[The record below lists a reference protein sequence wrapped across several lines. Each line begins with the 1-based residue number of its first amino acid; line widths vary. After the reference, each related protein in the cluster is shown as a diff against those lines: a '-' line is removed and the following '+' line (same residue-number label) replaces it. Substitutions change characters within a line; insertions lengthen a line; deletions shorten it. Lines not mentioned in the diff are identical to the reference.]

1 MGGTADEREDSARE
15 VAITS
20 EPPSADKIAFGVL
33 GCGGTVRYFVT
44 LLLALAGASTYLSA
58 FPLFG
63 LQSGEEKF
71 EVVSIKENTSGDLS
85 IRAEPQPPDGYR
97 RTSLPVESYVTFA
110 FGISQDSRIANL
122 PDWTSTTRF
131 DINAKAAGPIT
142 SEQRRAM
149 LRDVLVSRFKLRTH
163 VEQREQTVYVMTSV
177 RPDKRLGPG
186 LKLRD
191 DCADQ
196 PCLSA
201 GTGTPQGVKMQATGL
216 TQFADGIL
224 SNVLGQVVRDETGV
238 TGVFDIEATWRPDT
252 GQVDPGDSR
261 PDVFTALRDQ
271 LGLKLEPQKRPV
283 EVLVIDHI
291 ERPTEN

>member
-1 MGGTADEREDSARE
+1 
-15 VAITS
+15 
-20 EPPSADKIAFGVL
+20 
-33 GCGGTVRYFVT
+33 VRYVAT
-44 LLLALAGASTYLSA
+44 WVLALAAASTHINA
-58 FPLFG
+58 NPPFG
-63 LQSGEEKF
+63 PQGADEKF
-71 EVVSIKENTSGDLS
+71 EVISIKENTSGDLS

-97 RTSLPVESYVTFA
+97 RRGLPLASYVTFA
-110 FGISQDSRIANL
+110 FDISQDSRIANL

-142 SEQRRAM
+142 NQQRRAM
-149 LRDVLVSRFKLRTH
+149 LRDVLVTRFKLRTH
-163 VEQREQTVYVMTSV
+163 IEQRDQTVYVMMSV

-224 SNVLGQVVRDETGV
+224 SNVLGQVVRDETGT

-291 ERPTEN
+291 ERPSEN